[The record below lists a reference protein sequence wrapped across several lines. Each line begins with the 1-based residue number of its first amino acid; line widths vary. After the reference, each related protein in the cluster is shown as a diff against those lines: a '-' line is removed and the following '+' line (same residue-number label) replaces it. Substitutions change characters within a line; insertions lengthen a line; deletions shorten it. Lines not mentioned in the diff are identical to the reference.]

1 MNHMANPV
9 QFMREVKAEGQKVVW
24 PGVKETRSLTIV
36 VFIFVIL
43 ISLFLTAS
51 DAVFSSAVRWLI
63 GY

>member
-1 MNHMANPV
+1 MANPL
-9 QFMREVKAEGQKVVW
+9 QFLREVKTEGQKVVW
-24 PGVKETRSLTIV
+24 PGVKETRGLTIV

-43 ISLFLTAS
+43 ISLFLTLS

>member
-1 MNHMANPV
+1 MANPV
-9 QFMREVKAEGQKVVW
+9 QFLREVKAEGQKVVW
-24 PGVKETRSLTIV
+24 PGLKETRGLTIV

-43 ISLFLTAS
+43 ISLFLTLS

>member
-1 MNHMANPV
+1 MANPV
-9 QFMREVKAEGQKVVW
+9 QFMREVKAEGQKVIW
-24 PGVKETRSLTIV
+24 PGVKETRSLTLV

>member
-1 MNHMANPV
+1 MANPM
-9 QFMREVKAEGQKVVW
+9 QFLREVKNEGQKVVW
-24 PGVKETRSLTIV
+24 PGLKETRSLTLV

-43 ISLFLTAS
+43 ISLFLTMS